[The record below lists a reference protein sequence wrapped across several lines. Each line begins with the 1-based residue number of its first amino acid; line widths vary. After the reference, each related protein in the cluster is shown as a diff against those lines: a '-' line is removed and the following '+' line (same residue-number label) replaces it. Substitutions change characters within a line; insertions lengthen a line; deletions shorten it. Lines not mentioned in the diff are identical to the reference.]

1 MFLRFV
7 ILALISAAILAGA
20 TSYLFRRLVRTFD
33 LGPRA
38 RRSLAWILGVATA
51 LAAGIRL
58 FGWVPTLVL
67 APIEIAAFIVMLTAV
82 FAAVVLGGIDL
93 ALLLAT
99 LPERVRRRRAASTS
113 ISMPAP
119 PELELAT
126 SSTELVASPPELVP
140 LQISALEPALE
151 APIAAPTAPLPHLPR
166 RAFLAQVTAGS
177 AVCVGVSS
185 SIYGTLVGRHDYAII
200 DVPARIPGLSRR
212 LDGYTIVQLSDVH
225 LGTFVGEPEVRAAEE
240 MVRRARPDLLILTGD
255 LIDHDPRYAGLLG
268 RFVRRLGAYARDG
281 VVAIPGN
288 HDYYTGIKAVRAA
301 ITGAGGA
308 MMINEGR
315 VIGDAGAGFALL
327 GIDDLYGPR
336 SDARSPGPDL
346 DRAIASVPADLPRVL
361 LCHNPQFFPRAA
373 GKVAL
378 QLSGHTHGGQ
388 INFGLPSA
396 RVVLGHSFIAGGY
409 RLGETSLY
417 VNRGFGTAGPP
428 ARIGAPP
435 EVSRI
440 ILTV

>member
-33 LGPRA
+33 LGPRP
-38 RRSLAWILGVATA
+38 RRALAWILGVATA

-58 FGWVPTLVL
+58 FGWVPVLVL
-67 APIEIAAFIVMLTAV
+67 APLEIVAFIVMLTAV

-93 ALLLAT
+93 ALLLAS
-99 LPERVRRRRAASTS
+99 LPERARRRVAAST
-113 ISMPAP
+113 PAP
-119 PELELAT
+119 PELAP
-126 SSTELVASPPELVP
+126 SSTELVASPTELVP
-140 LQISALEPALE
+140 LQASALEPAPE
-151 APIAAPTAPLPHLPR
+151 APMASPTAPLPHLPR
-166 RAFLAQVTAGS
+166 RAFLAQATAGS

-185 SIYGTLVGRHDYAII
+185 SIYGTLVGRHDYAIV

-225 LGTFVGEPEVRAAEE
+225 LGTFVGEPEVRAAEDL
-240 MVRRARPDLLILTGD
+240 VRRARPDLVILTGD
-255 LIDHDPRYAGLLG
+255 LVDHDPRYADLLG

-288 HDYYTGIKAVRAA
+288 HDYYTGIGAVRAA
-301 ITGAGGA
+301 ITGAGA
-308 MMINEGR
+308 TMMINDGR

-327 GIDDLYGPR
+327 GVDDLYGPQ
-336 SDARSPGPDL
+336 SEARSPGPDL
-346 DRAIASVPADLPRVL
+346 DGAIASVPADLPRVL

-409 RLGETSLY
+409 QLGETSLY

>member
-1 MFLRFV
+1 MFLRFL
-7 ILALISAAILAGA
+7 ILAMISAAILAGA
-20 TSYLFRRLVRTFD
+20 TSYLFRRLARTFA
-33 LGPRA
+33 LGPRT
-38 RRSLAWILGVATA
+38 RRALAWILGVATA

-58 FGWVPTLVL
+58 FGWVPARVL
-67 APIEIAAFIVMLTAV
+67 APVASAAFIVMLTAV

-93 ALLLAT
+93 ALLLPT
-99 LPERVRRRRAASTS
+99 LPARVRRRRAAST
-113 ISMPAP
+113 PAT
-119 PELELAT
+119 PELAM
-126 SSTELVASPPELVP
+126 SSPELVASP
-140 LQISALEPALE
+140 AEPARAQAPAIEPAPE
-151 APIAAPTAPLPHLPR
+151 APMVSPTAPLPPVPR

-185 SIYGTLVGRHDYAII
+185 SVYGTLVGRHDYAIV

-225 LGTFVGEPEVRAAEE
+225 LGTFVGEPEVRAAEDL
-240 MVRRARPDLLILTGD
+240 VRRARADLVILTGD
-255 LIDHDPRYAGLLG
+255 LIDHDPRYADLLG
-268 RFVRRLGAYARDG
+268 RFVRRLGAHARDG

-288 HDYYTGIKAVRAA
+288 HDYYTGIAAVRAA
-301 ITGAGGA
+301 ITGAGA
-308 MMINEGR
+308 TMLVNDGR

-327 GIDDLYGPR
+327 GVDDLYGPR
-336 SDARSPGPDL
+336 SDARSAGADL
-346 DRAIASVPADLPRVL
+346 DRAIAAVPADLPRVL
-361 LCHNPQFFPRAA
+361 LCHNPQFFPSAV

-409 RLGETSLY
+409 RIGETSLY

-440 ILTV
+440 ILTG